1 MTGFENERRTRL
13 DGGESPFE
21 SKPGTNGRPHKSQ
34 RKRSRHGER
43 ERGEVRGWSVLGEG
57 EHNTHHFRC
66 SVTLLRST
74 KASEEPNSPFVPP
87 FHQKRRTL
95 THTPTRTMAICRS
108 RLGTP
113 AFGEDGTGQSK
124 EATHARLLSFST
136 RGRRLRQ
143 GNSFN
148 AAVARRQSK
157 MVTTA
162 PLGGTKKGTT
172 ISC

>member
-1 MTGFENERRTRL
+1 
-13 DGGESPFE
+13 
-21 SKPGTNGRPHKSQ
+21 
-34 RKRSRHGER
+34 
-43 ERGEVRGWSVLGEG
+43 
-57 EHNTHHFRC
+57 
-66 SVTLLRST
+66 
-74 KASEEPNSPFVPP
+74 
-87 FHQKRRTL
+87 
-95 THTPTRTMAICRS
+95 MAICRS

-124 EATHARLLSFST
+124 EATHAAERLLSFST

-172 ISC
+172 ITC